1 MADRNRMQFKNIL
14 NDPMIKKFTVFPF
27 FLLLITGCQ
36 FSREKTAE
44 QTTENVYRV
53 DVASCI
59 DHKSEMKIS
68 DIACEIEY
76 IALETKANNLIREIH
91 KVQLTENFIFAA
103 DENGLYQFSDR
114 GKFIR
119 QIGSLGRGPGEH
131 SAIMNFAVNEK
142 ANIVIVQGTYSIV
155 EYDLEGNYVKNIRR
169 LPGQEFEFI
178 DQDRIVFYK
187 ANNINSPVNIIIT
200 SLDLE
205 PVREFYNQNPK
216 AATNFSLVGAPLY
229 NFKGHLY
236 FKEHW
241 NDTLFCIQDSVL
253 VPHIIFNESEIL
265 LDKNFEIKSSGSVP
279 GLVSQL
285 EKVEDKLLTDNI
297 MESESFVFISYR
309 QGMNPRTHSY
319 VRVLYDK
326 DNNNTYCINN
336 GEFIN
341 DIDGGLDFYPQLIAD
356 SRVLVQWLDAYSL
369 KAHLAS
375 GDFAISVAKDPL
387 MKNELEILGSS
398 LKDTDNPVLML
409 VKLKE

>member
-1 MADRNRMQFKNIL
+1 
-14 NDPMIKKFTVFPF
+14 MIKELCFYWVILFIF
-27 FLLLITGCQ
+27 TGCQ
-36 FSREKTAE
+36 SSIDKETVDPIIDNIYFLDIISSIDNKTNLKILDIASE
-44 QTTENVYRV
+44 VSYLPLETTE
-53 DVASCI
+53 D
-59 DHKSEMKIS
+59 
-68 DIACEIEY
+68 
-76 IALETKANNLIREIH
+76 NLIQEIQ
-91 KVQLTENFIFAA
+91 KVVFTENFIFVA
-103 DENGLYQFSDR
+103 DENGLYQFTDR
-114 GKFIR
+114 GEFIR

-142 ANIVIVQGTYSIV
+142 ADIVIVQGTYSIV

-187 ANNINSPVNIIIT
+187 ANNINSPVNLIIT

-205 PVREFYNQNPK
+205 PVRKFYNLNPK
-216 AATNFSLVGAPLY
+216 AATNYSLSGAPLY
-229 NFKGHLY
+229 NFKDHLY

-253 VPHIIFNESEIL
+253 IPHIIFNESEL
-265 LDKNFEIKSSGSVP
+265 LQDKNFEIKSSGSVP
-279 GLVSQL
+279 DLVSQL
-285 EKVEDKLLTDNI
+285 EKVENKLMTDNI
-297 MESESFVFISYR
+297 LESERFVFISYR
-309 QGMNPRTHSY
+309 QGMNPRTHRY
-319 VRVLYDK
+319 VRVLFDK
-326 DNNNTYCINN
+326 DNSIACCLNN

-369 KAHLAS
+369 KAHIAS
-375 GDFAISVAKDPL
+375 PGFEASVSEDTS
-387 MKNELEILGSS
+387 MKNKLEILGNS

>member
-1 MADRNRMQFKNIL
+1 MAGRNRMQFENIW
-14 NDPMIKKFTVFPF
+14 NDAMITKFTVFTF

-36 FSREKTAE
+36 FSREKTVE
-44 QTTENVYRV
+44 QTTDNIYRV

-59 DHKSEMKIS
+59 DNKKDVKIS
-68 DIACEIEY
+68 DIAWEIVY
-76 IALETKANNLIREIH
+76 IPLETKADNLIREIH
-91 KVQLTENFIFAA
+91 KLQFTENFIFAC

-114 GKFIR
+114 GEFIR

-142 ANIVIVQGTYSIV
+142 ANIVIVHGTSSIG
-155 EYDLEGNYVKNIRR
+155 EYDIEGNYLKNFRR
-169 LPGQEFEFI
+169 LPGQEFEFT
-178 DQDRIVFYK
+178 DQERIVFYK

-236 FKEHW
+236 FNEHW

-265 LDKNFEIKSSGSVP
+265 LEKNFEIKSSGSVP

-341 DIDGGLDFYPQLIAD
+341 DIDGGLDFYPQTIAD

-369 KAHLAS
+369 KAHIAS
-375 GDFAISVAKDPL
+375 PEFAASVSEDTS
-387 MKNELEILGSS
+387 MKNKLEILGSS
-398 LKDTDNPVLML
+398 LKDTDNPVLMM

>member
-1 MADRNRMQFKNIL
+1 MAGRNRMKFKNIL
-14 NDPMIKKFTVFPF
+14 NDAIIKKNTVFPF

-44 QTTENVYRV
+44 QTTDNVYRV

-68 DIACEIEY
+68 EIACEIEY
-76 IALETKANNLIREIH
+76 IALETKANNLIREIQ
-91 KVQLTENFIFAA
+91 KVQFTENFIFAA

-119 QIGSLGRGPGEH
+119 QIGSLGLGPGEH

-142 ANIVIVQGTYSIV
+142 ANIVIVQGTSSIA

-169 LPGQEFEFI
+169 FPGQKFEFI
-178 DQDRIVFYK
+178 DKDRIVFYK
-187 ANNINSPVNIIIT
+187 ANNINSPVNLIIT

-205 PVREFYNQNPK
+205 PVREFYNLNPK
-216 AATNFSLVGAPLY
+216 AATNYSLSGAPLY
-229 NFKGHLY
+229 HFKDHLY

-253 VPHIIFNESEIL
+253 EPHIIFNESELL
-265 LDKNFEIKSSGSVP
+265 LDKNFEIKSSGSVSD
-279 GLVSQL
+279 LVSQM
-285 EKVEDKLLTDNI
+285 EKVEDKIMTDNI
-297 MESESFVFISYR
+297 LESERFVFISYR
-309 QGMNPRTHSY
+309 QGINPRTHRY
-319 VRVLYDK
+319 VRVLFDK
-326 DNNNTYCINN
+326 DNSITCCLNN

-356 SRVLVQWLDAYSL
+356 SRVLVQWLNAYSL
-369 KAHLAS
+369 KAHIAS
-375 GDFAISVAKDPL
+375 PDFAASVSEDTSL
-387 MKNELEILGSS
+387 KNKLEILGSS